1 MLLSVEILQLI
12 GFAVLGV
19 ASVVWVVGLLRLL
32 RREERRAAAGRGG
45 RALLDRVPR
54 QTGPAGPPAECV
66 ELTAAEREA
75 FALLVR
81 QLTRRR

>member
-1 MLLSVEILQLI
+1 MLLSVETLQLI

-19 ASVVWVVGLLRLL
+19 ASVIWVVGLLRLL
-32 RREERRAAAGRGG
+32 RREERRTATGRDG
-45 RALLDRVPR
+45 RPLLNRVPR

>member
-1 MLLSVEILQLI
+1 MLLSASTFQLI

-19 ASVVWVVGLLRLL
+19 ASVLWVAGLLRLL
-32 RREERRAAAGRGG
+32 RREEHRAATARDG

-81 QLTRRR
+81 QLTRRG